1 MVALFVVLT
10 IVVCLAADAVVQ
22 WRRSRLEKESRQL
35 ADHLTPAYAFDEL
48 STPADVF
55 LDEGHTWS
63 QVAPSGRVDIG
74 LDGFAQRLIGRVDAV
89 DLPEVGKKVR
99 RGDVLFAVRQNNR
112 RAPFAS
118 PVDGVVTTVDEDLA
132 WHPELIQSD
141 PYRAGWVCSLD
152 PQNLSQNLKQLRI
165 AEEARNWLKTE
176 VRRFQDFFA
185 ARPLDNTQLGQVL
198 QDGGQPT
205 GGVLEFM
212 DGDTWSQFVEV
223 FLRPREGRVG
233 EPDV

>member
-10 IVVCLAADAVVQ
+10 ILVCLAADGIVQ
-22 WRRSRLEKESRQL
+22 WRKARLEKESRQL
-35 ADHLTPAYAFDEL
+35 ADEIAPAYAFENL
-48 STPADVF
+48 QTPADVF
-55 LDEGHTWS
+55 LDDGHTWS
-63 QVAPSGRVDIG
+63 QVAASGQVDVG
-74 LDGFAQRLIGRVDAV
+74 VDGFAQKLIGRVDAV

-118 PVDGVVTTVDEDLA
+118 PVDGVVTAVDTDLA

-141 PYRAGWVCSLD
+141 PYKDGWVCSVE
-152 PQNLSQNLKQLRI
+152 PQNLAQNLKQLRI
-165 AEEARNWLKTE
+165 AEEARDWLKTE
-176 VRRFQDFFA
+176 VKRFQDFFA
-185 ARPLDNTQLGQVL
+185 ARPLENTQLGLVL

-212 DGDTWSQFVEV
+212 DADTWREFVED
-223 FLRPREGRVG
+223 FLRPQAVPE
-233 EPDV
+233 ES